1 MDYEQLKSRIDSRL
15 AADPAFRA
23 VSKRIGTGRATFAD
37 TAEYSRILAR
47 IIGNELS
54 ANVLNLADREQI
66 TKQLLQYGYKDIN
79 EVCARMQSSL
89 DKTIGVNIRPQ
100 TADFP
105 AERVQ
110 QFSHSLVD
118 PTVEDSVIQRRA
130 KNGTANI
137 TMSFHDDYIE
147 KNAKFR
153 NDAGL
158 KCYIERIGSSC
169 CDWCTEVAGKY
180 LFGTQPKDI
189 FRRHDKC
196 DCVIIYD
203 NKVLRGKKNAKGEST
218 KTWEEIPDTERADY
232 TPERISQRQAEKL
245 QNQKLSQIRGLRV
258 DNSGRSGIIRV
269 ELESL
274 IRFSDNREVPQ
285 NIRASIENTMSVIP
299 EKLRSRLEQFVPEI
313 IIEEGKGY
321 SCFTPD
327 NNIILDMEN
336 ANNSILHELG
346 HAWARMDS
354 LYEDEEFLAVLAD
367 GLDRENWGN
376 ITPYTHPYKNEP
388 VYVLPGDKFV
398 EPYQGRV
405 YADIFSVDYSEPIDL
420 HSFQEYISVGF
431 ETYFLNPEL
440 LKAKDIKLFN
450 YLERKING

>member
-54 ANVLNLADREQI
+54 ANVLELSDREQI
-66 TKQLLQYGYKDIN
+66 TKQLLQFGYKDIN
-79 EVCARMQSSL
+79 EVCARVQSSL
-89 DKTIGVNIRPQ
+89 DKTIGVSIRPQ

-158 KCYIERIGSSC
+158 NCYIERIGSSC

-245 QNQKLSQIRGLRV
+245 QNQKLSQIRGIRV
-258 DNSGRSGIIRV
+258 DNSGRSGIMNTITNAVGIPVIEVDRNDITGIPNTITQRKNKQGGIERNYIGADGKQYKQVSNNNHGKPKQHQYGKHGEHAHDYIYDENGELIDRPIR
-269 ELESL
+269 EL
-274 IRFSDNREVPQ
+274 
-285 NIRASIENTMSVIP
+285 T
-299 EKLRSRLEQFVPEI
+299 
-313 IIEEGKGY
+313 
-321 SCFTPD
+321 
-327 NNIILDMEN
+327 
-336 ANNSILHELG
+336 
-346 HAWARMDS
+346 
-354 LYEDEEFLAVLAD
+354 DEE
-367 GLDRENWGN
+367 RKEN
-376 ITPYTHPYKNEP
+376 
-388 VYVLPGDKFV
+388 D
-398 EPYQGRV
+398 
-405 YADIFSVDYSEPIDL
+405 DIL
-420 HSFQEYISVGF
+420 
-431 ETYFLNPEL
+431 
-440 LKAKDIKLFN
+440 
-450 YLERKING
+450 